1 MIQALKKN
9 ADSRHLM
16 HLNVDDD
23 SYYGLMM
30 KQRDYYIYAY
40 IPERTV
46 FHTLPQ
52 NVIMV
57 MFIYM
62 VVVTLVWLLLK
73 KSREN
78 SIKIEKEREQE
89 YQRKLLEEAKRQRRP
104 IGRRQNFSRG

>member
-1 MIQALKKN
+1 MWSLLPMISALLVRMRKTGGDPGFKEN

-16 HLNVDDD
+16 HLNVGDDF
-23 SYYGLMM
+23 YYGLML

-73 KSREN
+73 NPGQTALK
-78 SIKIEKEREQE
+78 
-89 YQRKLLEEAKRQRRP
+89 
-104 IGRRQNFSRG
+104 

>member
-1 MIQALKKN
+1 MIVDNGVVIASNDTSLIGQDAKKQEVIQALKKN

-46 FHTLPQ
+46 FHALPQ
-52 NVIMV
+52 NVMMV
-57 MFIYM
+57 IFIYM
-62 VVVTLVWLLLK
+62 AVVTLIWLLLK

-78 SIKIEKEREQE
+78 SIK
-89 YQRKLLEEAKRQRRP
+89 
-104 IGRRQNFSRG
+104 

>member
-1 MIQALKKN
+1 MDISPLVTGTIMIVDNGVVIASNDTSIIGQDAKKQEVIQALKKN

-62 VVVTLVWLLLK
+62 VVVTPGMAA
-73 KSREN
+73 S
-78 SIKIEKEREQE
+78 
-89 YQRKLLEEAKRQRRP
+89 
-104 IGRRQNFSRG
+104 

>member
-9 ADSRHLM
+9 ADSRHLL

-46 FHTLPQ
+46 FHALPQ
-52 NVIMV
+52 NVMMV
-57 MFIYM
+57 IFIYM
-62 VVVTLVWLLLK
+62 AVVTLIWLLLK
-73 KSREN
+73 NPGQTVLNRKGKRTGVS
-78 SIKIEKEREQE
+78 EKTS
-89 YQRKLLEEAKRQRRP
+89 
-104 IGRRQNFSRG
+104 GRS